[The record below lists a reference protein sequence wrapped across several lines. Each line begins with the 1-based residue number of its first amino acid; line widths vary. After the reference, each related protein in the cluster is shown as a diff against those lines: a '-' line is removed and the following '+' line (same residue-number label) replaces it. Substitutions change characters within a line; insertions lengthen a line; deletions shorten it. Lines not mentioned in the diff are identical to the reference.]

1 MADYLTNRDGIW
13 YLVRRVPDTV
23 AALDRRVIVRQT
35 TKVRVAYDPRGAK
48 ARRVVDALNADLET
62 YWRGLLAGQSQDAQE
77 RYDAAR
83 RRARGFGF
91 DYRLTSSLAE
101 LPDDEL
107 LARIRTIVAQPRSA
121 EAAAV
126 TAVLGG
132 EALAPLRLSTLFA
145 EFERLSAAANRD
157 LSPDQQRKWRNPK
170 LRAIANLVD
179 VTGDRPLE
187 EVTRATPSIV
197 ATGGRRGSWR
207 RGSRSPPPTRIS
219 ATSTRCSRQSSG
231 RTGSA
236 SGRSSVR
243 CGSAAMCRASAPPS
257 RPPGCRTSSWPRTP
271 LTGSTTRP
279 AGWST

>member
-35 TKVRVAYDPRGAK
+35 TKVRVADDPRGAK
-48 ARRVVDALNADLET
+48 ARRVVDALNAELET

-91 DYRLTSSLAE
+91 DYRLASTLAE

-107 LARIRTIVAQPRSA
+107 LARIRTIIAQPRSA

-132 EALAPLRLSTLFA
+132 EAPAPLRLSTLFA

-187 EVTRATPSIV
+187 EVTRAHALDCRDWWQKRVLAEGIEI
-197 ATGGRRGSWR
+197 ATTNKDFGHLNPMFKAVERAHRLGLGPVFGEMRIGGEVQG
-207 RGSRSPPPTRIS
+207 
-219 ATSTRCSRQSSG
+219 Q
-231 RTGSA
+231 RTA
-236 SGRSSVR
+236 FP
-243 CGSAAMCRASAPPS
+243 AAWVQDKAVTDPS
-257 RPPGCRTSSWPRTP
+257 RAYELASRAC
-271 LTGSTTRP
+271 
-279 AGWST
+279 